1 MQVVTFGCD
10 IPVGLF
16 AGSTCVSQ
24 SKVSFLDIKASF
36 VFGNIEDLHGLIYFL
51 PRFFFLLL
59 DAIKKLS
66 AKLASINSVDTRK
79 ATAKDKDQDA
89 EDSSNKAVIL
99 STSKNLSLACFSGR
113 KALTEHRGE
122 LLGMCPYGIFPWQEK
137 KKNSGFV

>member
-1 MQVVTFGCD
+1 M
-10 IPVGLF
+10 GLF
-16 AGSTCVSQ
+16 AGSTCASQ
-24 SKVSFLDIKASF
+24 SKVSFLDIKAPF
-36 VFGNIEDLHGLIYFL
+36 VFVGNIEDLHGQYIYIYMGVKKHFYFL

-99 STSKNLSLACFSGR
+99 STSR
-113 KALTEHRGE
+113 
-122 LLGMCPYGIFPWQEK
+122 IFLWHVFQVEK
-137 KKNSGFV
+137 C